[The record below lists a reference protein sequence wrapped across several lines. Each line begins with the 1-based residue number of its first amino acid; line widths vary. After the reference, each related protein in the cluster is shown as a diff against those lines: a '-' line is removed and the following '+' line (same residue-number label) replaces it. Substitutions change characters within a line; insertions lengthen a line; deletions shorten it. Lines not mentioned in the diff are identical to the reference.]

1 MGNTVEVPSVNTD
14 SVEVNF
20 GNYLKVATA
29 DTGDSYN
36 PDDLQKAQKAA
47 KLLSDTLVNISGEDT
62 LPSDRTHKLN
72 QFERA
77 LPKVIEDLKKE
88 NNVKYDALIETER
101 EALYRL
107 SLELQNVQ
115 EIRSNFAELV
125 GDPVAMQLIIGQ
137 LDDNAFEVL
146 RLAPD
151 KPIIEKKNGLV
162 SSVALKS
169 YISPDLE
176 ESELRRRR
184 PNIATRLDVF
194 ASRKASFVGIA
205 NTLGGLLKDRL
216 ASLSRGF

>member
-1 MGNTVEVPSVNTD
+1 MGNTVEVPSPDPEN
-14 SVEVNF
+14 VEINF
-20 GNYLKVATA
+20 SNYLKVATA
-29 DTGDSYN
+29 DTGDSYD
-36 PDDLQKAQKAA
+36 PDDLQKLQKAA
-47 KLLSDTLVNISGEDT
+47 KLLSDTIVNITSGDT
-62 LPSDRTHKLN
+62 LPSDRTQKLN

-88 NNVKYDALIETER
+88 NNEKYDALIEPER

-115 EIRSNFAELV
+115 EIRSNFAELA

-169 YISPDLE
+169 YISPDME

-194 ASRKASFVGIA
+194 ASRKTSFAGIA
-205 NTLGGLLKDRL
+205 NTLEGLVKDSLTPLLGG
-216 ASLSRGF
+216 F